1 VALRDG
7 SRYLTNVRDAL
18 ARIQE
23 AAHRLKV
30 FPLPSA
36 VLLPGGV
43 LPLHIFE
50 PRYRAMVRD
59 AVDGDGVFAM
69 AQVLPGQ
76 EGALAGVPDLDPMLC
91 VGVVSMHELME
102 DGRSN
107 LVLTGVCRAR
117 VLREWPREKPYRE
130 VEAEAL
136 PDADYQ
142 GPEDAAL
149 RAALFELMARVPSE
163 LGQRIAQ
170 VTSGARGGAL
180 ADVVVASLVSDP
192 ERRFEILCQL
202 DVPSRLSTVTEDLME
217 LVSRIKPPRKPEGLL
232 N

>member
-1 VALRDG
+1 M
-7 SRYLTNVRDAL
+7 RDAL

-180 ADVVVASLVSDP
+180 ASGA
-192 ERRFEILCQL
+192 L
-202 DVPSRLSTVTEDLME
+202 DVGFDWSASGPFAAGPVEIAGKASGAGRVGGRRATPEVRMEAGFDAIDL
-217 LVSRIKPPRKPEGLL
+217 
-232 N
+232 